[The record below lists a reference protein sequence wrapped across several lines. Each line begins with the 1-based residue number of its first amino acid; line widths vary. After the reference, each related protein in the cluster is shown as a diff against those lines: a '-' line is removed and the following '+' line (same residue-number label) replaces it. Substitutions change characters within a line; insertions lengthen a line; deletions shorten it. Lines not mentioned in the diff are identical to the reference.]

1 MNKKV
6 FTLEFIDFHTH
17 VYPDAIAPKAA
28 ESIRQFYSLGNDTMN
43 GTVKMLLEQ
52 GQCAGTDRYV
62 ILPVAMKPE
71 RTRHINDF
79 ILQQLSLHPEFFGFG
94 TVHAAM
100 DGLMDEVEYIQ
111 KQGLRG
117 LKMHPD
123 SQVFAID
130 DARLFP
136 VYEQIQGVLPV
147 LFHMGDHRF
156 DYSHPSRLRRL
167 LQLFPKLQV
176 IAAHFG
182 GYELYEEAYTQLKDT
197 DCFFDVS
204 SSLMFMGE
212 GVAESYINRYGAE
225 RFVYGSDYPMWNPAE
240 EMQRFLRLKLTDDQF
255 EQIAHKTAEYI
266 LGI

>member
-1 MNKKV
+1 MKI
-6 FTLEFIDFHTH
+6 IDIHTH

-28 ESIRQFYSLGNDTMN
+28 ESIRVFYSLGNDTMD
-43 GTVKMLLEQ
+43 GTVKMLLQQ
-52 GQCAGTDRYV
+52 GQAAGTSRYV
-62 ILPVAMKPE
+62 ILPVAMRPD

-79 ILQQLSLHPEFFGFG
+79 ILQQLAAEPRFLGFG

-100 DGLMDEVEYIQ
+100 EHLMDEVDYIQ
-111 KQGLRG
+111 SKGLRG
-117 LKMHPD
+117 VKMHPD

-130 DARLFP
+130 DERLFP
-136 VYEQIQGVLPV
+136 VYEHIQGKLPV

-156 DYSHPSRLRRL
+156 DYSHPARLRHV

-182 GYELYEEAYTQLKDT
+182 GYGMYEEAYNQLRDT

-225 RFVYGSDYPMWNPAE
+225 RFVYGSDYPMWDPAV
-240 EMQRFLRLKLTDDQF
+240 EMGRFLRLKLTDEQF
-255 EQIAHKTAEYI
+255 EQIAHKTAETI
-266 LGI
+266 LKL